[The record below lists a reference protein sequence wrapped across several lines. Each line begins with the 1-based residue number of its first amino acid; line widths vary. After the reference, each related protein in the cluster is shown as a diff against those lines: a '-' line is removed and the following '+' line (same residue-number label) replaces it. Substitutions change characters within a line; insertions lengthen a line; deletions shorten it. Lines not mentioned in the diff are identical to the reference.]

1 MQKVTS
7 RFLPWMINLTEERGP
22 SHDIRTRKD
31 FALTGVFLGMHLRLF
46 RVNGLKKKDF
56 WDNSVGSCG
65 LEEKEEGAGED
76 EGEGVKES
84 FNEAKRVAIVTE
96 ECSSCMKNKEGR

>member
-1 MQKVTS
+1 M
-7 RFLPWMINLTEERGP
+7 
-22 SHDIRTRKD
+22 
-31 FALTGVFLGMHLRLF
+31 
-46 RVNGLKKKDF
+46 
-56 WDNSVGSCG
+56 GSCG

-84 FNEAKRVAIVTE
+84 FNEAKRVVIVTE